1 MVSLLGL
8 RGIGHQSYRSNNDR
22 VIARSDSNGLPN
34 YSIAFLETL
43 TSAEV
48 KALLNT
54 VNTF

>member
-1 MVSLLGL
+1 MVSLLEL
-8 RGIGHQSYRSNNDR
+8 RGIGPQSYRSNNDR
-22 VIARSDSNGLPN
+22 VIGLSDSNGLPN